1 MFASMR
7 RLFPAALLLTA
18 SGALADSPVPGS
30 DVPVREI
37 VTKTAVETPKAD
49 GEQLRALTQEIQ
61 SLQTEVQKLQTK
73 VSERGLHEVEF
84 LDQTTHP
91 MWP

>member
-7 RLFPAALLLTA
+7 RLFPAALLLAA

-30 DVPVREI
+30 DIPAREI

-49 GEQLRALTQEIQ
+49 DTQLRELTREIQ
-61 SLQTEVQKLQTK
+61 SLQGEIQKLQTK
-73 VSERGLHEVEF
+73 VSERGVHEVEF